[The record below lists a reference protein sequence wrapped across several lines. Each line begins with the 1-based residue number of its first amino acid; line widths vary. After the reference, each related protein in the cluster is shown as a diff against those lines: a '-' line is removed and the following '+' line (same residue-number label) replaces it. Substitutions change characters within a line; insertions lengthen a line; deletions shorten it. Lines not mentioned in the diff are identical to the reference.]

1 MSANL
6 RNLVTAEDFH
16 CEPVKARTVSLWAN
30 KMNKHIEDFMT
41 EGSKSAQSQE
51 KGLRKLKLLS
61 VISGFG
67 AKI

>member
-16 CEPVKARTVSLWAN
+16 CGPVKARTVILWAN

-41 EGSKSAQSQE
+41 EGSKSAQSRE
-51 KGLRKLKLLS
+51 KRTENAEVTVSDIWVWG
-61 VISGFG
+61 
-67 AKI
+67 